1 MTRSWSVGVV
11 VLVLFAGAACQS
23 GAASVPGLSDAD
35 RDALRQNED
44 AFAKAANSQNFAAAA
59 SMYAI
64 EASIMPPNGG
74 AVNGRDAIQKWMAS
88 FPPMSDFKL
97 DIVEMDG
104 RGDLAYIRGNYS
116 LKMTPP
122 GAASTADRGKFIE
135 IWRKQPDG
143 SWKIKCDI
151 FNSDLP
157 AAMPTKS

>member
-1 MTRSWSVGVV
+1 MPR
-11 VLVLFAGAACQS
+11 LVALGLVNL
-23 GAASVPGLSDAD
+23 VP
-35 RDALRQNED
+35 
-44 AFAKAANSQNFAAAA
+44 F
-59 SMYAI
+59 
-64 EASIMPPNGG
+64 
-74 AVNGRDAIQKWMAS
+74 AIQKWMAS